1 MRQLNA
7 FIKKEW
13 MEQLRT
19 NKLLIIMIV
28 SVMMGIMAPAVAKLT
43 PVLFESM
50 ADTLAEQG
58 IAGIEIGEVTALTS
72 WQQFYKNISM
82 LVIVFVIMYSG
93 SYTTEYQ
100 RGTLINIV
108 TKGMPRTKIL
118 VSKLL
123 VQLVV
128 WTMAYVVN
136 FVTTYVYTEYYW
148 DNSEVR
154 NCIFAGL
161 MVYVFGI
168 WVIGIMTL
176 ASSLGD
182 TNMSVLLM
190 TGGVVAVCYI
200 LSIAPD
206 VAEYMPTK
214 LLGAVELLNGAV
226 EQENYIKTT
235 IVVIVTYMMAIVGSV
250 LCFKRK
256 RL

>member
-28 SVMMGIMAPAVAKLT
+28 SVMLGIMAPAVAKLT

-50 ADTLAEQG
+50 GDALAEQG
-58 IAGIEIGEVTALTS
+58 IVGIELGEVTAITS

-108 TKGMPRTKIL
+108 TKGMSRTKIL
-118 VSKLL
+118 VSKLV

-128 WTMAYVVN
+128 WTLAYVAN
-136 FVTTYVYTEYYW
+136 FATTYVYTEYYW
-148 DNSEVR
+148 DNSEVEH
-154 NCIFAGL
+154 CLFAGL
-161 MVYVFGI
+161 MVYIFGI
-168 WVIGIMTL
+168 WIIGIMTFG
-176 ASSLGD
+176 SCLGS
-182 TNMSVLLM
+182 TNMSVLLI
-190 TGGVVAVCYI
+190 TGGVVAICYL
-200 LSIAPD
+200 LSIAPN

-214 LLGAVELLNGAV
+214 LLGAVELLCGAV
-226 EQENYIKTT
+226 KISSYGK
-235 IVVIVTYMMAIVGSV
+235 VVAVVAITYVMAIIGSILV
-250 LCFKRK
+250 FKK
-256 RL
+256 KKI

>member
-19 NKLLIIMIV
+19 NKLMIIMIV
-28 SVMMGIMAPAVAKLT
+28 SVLMGIMAPAVAKLT

-93 SYTTEYQ
+93 SYVAEYQ

-118 VSKLL
+118 ISKLL

-128 WTMAYVVN
+128 WTLAYVVN
-136 FVTTYVYTEYYW
+136 FATTYIYTAYYW
-148 DNSEVR
+148 DNSVVN
-154 NCIFAGL
+154 NCIFAGVL
-161 MVYVFGI
+161 VYVFGVWI
-168 WVIGIMTL
+168 IGIMTL
-176 ASSLGD
+176 GSCLGS
-182 TNMSVLLM
+182 TNMWVLLI

-206 VAEYMPTK
+206 IAEYMPTK
-214 LLGAVELLNGAV
+214 LLGAVELLNGGV
-226 EQENYIKTT
+226 DTETYTKSL
-235 IVVIVTYMMAIVGSV
+235 IVVVITFVISIAASILY
-250 LCFKRK
+250 FKKK

>member
-19 NKLLIIMIV
+19 NKLMIVMIV
-28 SVMMGIMAPAVAKLT
+28 SVLMGIMAPAVAKLT
-43 PVLFESM
+43 PFIFETM
-50 ADTLAEQG
+50 ADSLAEQG
-58 IAGIEIGEVTALTS
+58 IAGIELGEVTALTS

-93 SYTTEYQ
+93 SYVTEYQ

-118 VSKLL
+118 VSKFF

-128 WTMAYVVN
+128 WTLAYVAN
-136 FVTTYVYTEYYW
+136 FATTYIYTAYYW
-148 DNSEVR
+148 DNSVVKH
-154 NCIFAGL
+154 CIFAGL
-161 MVYVFGI
+161 LVYVFGVWI
-168 WVIGIMTL
+168 IGIMTL
-176 ASSLGD
+176 GSCLGS
-182 TNMSVLLM
+182 TNMWVLLI
-190 TGGVVAVCYI
+190 TGGVVALCYM

-206 VAEYMPTK
+206 IAEYMPTK
-214 LLGAVELLNGAV
+214 LLGAVELLDGAV
-226 EQENYIKTT
+226 EPETYGKSI
-235 IVVIVTYMMAIVGSV
+235 IVVVVSFAMAIVGAIN
-250 LCFKRK
+250 CFKKK

>member
-13 MEQLRT
+13 MEQFRT

-43 PVLFESM
+43 PALFETM

-58 IAGIEIGEVTALTS
+58 IAGIEVGDVTALTS

-108 TKGMPRTKIL
+108 TKGMSRTKIL

-148 DNSEVR
+148 DNSEVK
-154 NCIFAGL
+154 NCIFAGV
-161 MVYVFGI
+161 MVYIFGI
-168 WVIGIMTL
+168 WVIGLMTL
-176 ASSLGD
+176 ASSIGD
-182 TNMSVLLM
+182 TNMSVLLI

-200 LSIAPD
+200 LSIVPD

-226 EQENYIKTT
+226 DVEAYAKAI
-235 IVVIVTYMMAIVGSV
+235 IVVVVTYVMTIIGSV
-250 LCFKRK
+250 LCFNKKRI
-256 RL
+256 

>member
-13 MEQLRT
+13 MEQFRT

-43 PVLFESM
+43 PVLFEAM

-58 IAGIEIGEVTALTS
+58 IAGIEVGEVTALTS

-108 TKGMPRTKIL
+108 TKGMSRTKIL

-136 FVTTYVYTEYYW
+136 FATTYVYTEYYW
-148 DNSEVR
+148 DNSEVK

-161 MVYVFGI
+161 MVYIFGI
-168 WVIGIMTL
+168 WTIGLLTL
-176 ASSLGD
+176 ASSIGD
-182 TNMSVLLM
+182 TNMSVLLI

-200 LSIAPD
+200 LSIVPD

-214 LLGAVELLNGAV
+214 MLGAVEVLDGSVSTANYGKAIAV
-226 EQENYIKTT
+226 LAATYI
-235 IVVIVTYMMAIVGSV
+235 MSIVGAI
-250 LCFKRK
+250 LIFRK
-256 RL
+256 KKI

>member
-1 MRQLNA
+1 MRQLSA

-28 SVMMGIMAPAVAKLT
+28 SVMMGIMAPAVAKLI
-43 PVLFESM
+43 PVLFETM

-58 IAGIEIGEVTALTS
+58 IAGIEVGEVTALTS

-108 TKGMPRTKIL
+108 TKGMSRTKIL

-123 VQLVV
+123 VQLAV
-128 WTMAYVVN
+128 WTLAYVVN
-136 FVTTYVYTEYYW
+136 FATTYIYTAYYW
-148 DNSEVR
+148 DNSEVKH
-154 NCIFAGL
+154 CVFAGL
-161 MVYVFGI
+161 MVYIFGI
-168 WVIGIMTL
+168 WVIGLMTL

-190 TGGVVAVCYI
+190 TGGVVAICYLI
-200 LSIAPD
+200 SIVPD

-214 LLGAVELLNGAV
+214 LLDAVELLGGGVKIATYS
-226 EQENYIKTT
+226 EA
-235 IVVIVTYMMAIVGSV
+235 IVVVLITYVISIVGAI
-250 LCFKRK
+250 LAFDKK

>member
-13 MEQLRT
+13 MEQFRT
-19 NKLLIIMIV
+19 NKILIIMIV

-43 PVLFESM
+43 PVLFEAM

-58 IAGIEIGEVTALTS
+58 IAGIEVGDVTALTS

-108 TKGMPRTKIL
+108 TKGMSRTKIL

-136 FVTTYVYTEYYW
+136 FATTYVYTEYYW
-148 DNSEVR
+148 NNSEVK
-154 NCIFAGL
+154 NCIFAGV
-161 MVYVFGI
+161 MVYIFGI
-168 WVIGIMTL
+168 WVIGLMTL
-176 ASSLGD
+176 ASSIGD
-182 TNMSVLLM
+182 TNMSVLLI
-190 TGGVVAVCYI
+190 TGAVVAVCYI
-200 LSIAPD
+200 LSIVPD

-214 LLGAVELLNGAV
+214 MLGAVEVLDGSVSTANYGKAIAV
-226 EQENYIKTT
+226 LAATYI
-235 IVVIVTYMMAIVGSV
+235 MSIVGAI
-250 LCFKRK
+250 LIFRK
-256 RL
+256 KKI

>member
-19 NKLLIIMIV
+19 NKLMIIMIV
-28 SVMMGIMAPAVAKLT
+28 SMIMGIMAPAVAKLT

-58 IAGIEIGEVTALTS
+58 IAGIELGEVTALTS

-93 SYTTEYQ
+93 SYVTEYQ

-118 VSKLL
+118 VSKLF

-128 WTMAYVVN
+128 WTLAYVVN
-136 FVTTYVYTEYYW
+136 FVTTYIYTAYYW
-148 DNSEVR
+148 DNSVVKH
-154 NCIFAGL
+154 CVFAGL
-161 MVYVFGI
+161 MVYIFGVWI
-168 WVIGIMTL
+168 IGIMTL
-176 ASSLGD
+176 GSCLGS
-182 TNMSVLLM
+182 TNMWVLLI

-200 LSIAPD
+200 LSIAPNI
-206 VAEYMPTK
+206 AEYMPTK
-214 LLGAVELLNGAV
+214 LLGAVELLDGGV
-226 EQENYIKTT
+226 ELETYGKSI
-235 IVVIVTYMMAIVGSV
+235 IVVVVSFAMAIVSAIN
-250 LCFKRK
+250 CFKKK